1 MNSFSTALSALKG
14 HEQAVDVVGNNLAN
28 LNTSGFKSS
37 GLAFSDLVSQNMGSG
52 KTQIGM
58 GIGTPRTIRE
68 FTQGPIQPT
77 GRPLDAAIQGS
88 GFFVT
93 QDTNGKTLYSRVGS
107 FNLSGDGSLLTQ
119 SGASVLGWPAVA
131 GKVDTTRTAGPLSV
145 SVGTLLQPHTTTAL
159 SMNVNLNSQTD
170 AASTANSFT
179 APVNVVDSLG
189 VSHVLSVTFTKDPA
203 TPLTWTYK
211 ASLPAAD
218 LKAAGSGVF
227 FGAAGTAASGTMTFD
242 SKGNLITAAPA
253 AASDTITIKGLSDE
267 ADPLKITWNFLDPN
281 KNSMITQLSAESSQS
296 GIVQDGYQASE
307 LTGLSIANGGAIIAE
322 YSNGLQQ
329 IAGQLALASIRNP
342 ETLLAVGDNSFQ
354 ATAETA
360 GAAIG
365 MASTGGRGQIV
376 GGSIEGSNVDIAREF
391 TNLIVYQRGYQAN
404 AKVITAADD
413 LSQQTINLIR

>member
-37 GLAFSDLVSQNMGSG
+37 GVAFSDLVSQTMGSG
-52 KTQIGM
+52 TTQVGM
-58 GIGTPRTIRE
+58 GIATPRTIRE

-77 GRPLDAAIQGS
+77 GRALDAAIQGS

-93 QDTNGKTLYSRVGS
+93 QDANGRTLYSRVGN
-107 FNLSGDGSLLTQ
+107 FKLAADGSLMTQ
-119 SGASVLGWPAVA
+119 SGASVLGWPAVG
-131 GKVDTTRTAGPLSV
+131 GKVDTTTPAGPLSV
-145 SVGTLLQPHTTTAL
+145 SVGTLLQPQTTTTM

-170 AASTANSFT
+170 AASAANSFT
-179 APVNVVDSLG
+179 APVSVVDSLG
-189 VSHVLSVTFTKDPA
+189 VSHVLSITFTKDA
-203 TPLTWTYK
+203 ANPLTWTYK

-227 FGAAGTAASGTMTFD
+227 FGAAGTAASGTLTFD
-242 SKGNLITAAPA
+242 SKGNLVTAAT
-253 AASDTITIKGLSDE
+253 SETITIKGLADD
-267 ADPLKITWNFLDPN
+267 ADPMKITWDFLDPN
-281 KNSMITQLSAESSQS
+281 KNSMITQLAAESSQS
-296 GIVQDGYQASE
+296 GITQDGYEAAE
-307 LTGLSIANGGAIIAE
+307 LTKLSIADGGAIVAE
-322 YSNGLQQ
+322 YSNGRQQ
-329 IAGQLALASIRNP
+329 VAGQLAIASIRNP

-354 ATAETA
+354 ATADTA

-365 MASTGGRGQIV
+365 MAGTGGRGQIV